1 MARNI
6 VQKIR
11 ITRQERAEW
20 RAAAKARRITISQ
33 LVRDA
38 VLSYAQKLTPAQY
51 APFVTSIDTM
61 LGQVYAQRDRGR

>member
-38 VLSYAQKLTPAQY
+38 VLSYAQ
-51 APFVTSIDTM
+51 
-61 LGQVYAQRDRGR
+61 RDRGR